1 MIIELEVK
9 RMQLDKLVHFHK
21 ALGDPTRIRIVTLLK
36 QGPLHGQAI
45 ANKLGLKPP
54 TITHHVA
61 KLRDIGLVYQRR
73 DRNTIYFYLDHKK
86 LEFNANAILKIGEE
100 TKVTQEMKV
109 EEKNKLSIIKNFFD
123 ADGTLKQ
130 IPSQQKKK
138 LVALAY
144 MIRQLEPG
152 KTYNEKEINE
162 YIKQYHEDFATIR
175 REWIMHHF
183 MYRENGQY
191 ELNPKEMWP
200 VVF

>member
-1 MIIELEVK
+1 
-9 RMQLDKLVHFHK
+9 MQLDKLVHFHK
-21 ALGDPTRIRIVTLLK
+21 ALGDPTRIRIISLLK

-61 KLRDIGLVYQRR
+61 KLRDTGLVYQRR

-86 LEFNANAILKIGEE
+86 LEVNANAILKIGEE
-100 TKVTQEMKV
+100 TRVTQEMQV
-109 EEKNKLSIIKNFFD
+109 EEKDKLSIIKNFFD

-144 MIRQLEPG
+144 MIRQLQPG

-175 REWIMHHF
+175 REWVMHHF

>member
-1 MIIELEVK
+1 
-9 RMQLDKLVHFHK
+9 MQLDKLVHFHK

-109 EEKNKLSIIKNFFD
+109 EEKDKLSIIKNFFD

-162 YIKQYHEDFATIR
+162 YIKQYHGDFATIR
-175 REWIMHHF
+175 REWVMHHF

-200 VVF
+200 VIF

>member
-1 MIIELEVK
+1 
-9 RMQLDKLVHFHK
+9 MQLDKLVHFHK

-86 LEFNANAILKIGEE
+86 LEFNANAILEIGEE
-100 TKVTQEMKV
+100 TKVTQEMQV
-109 EEKNKLSIIKNFFD
+109 EEKDKLSIIKNFFD

-138 LVALAY
+138 LVVLAY

-152 KTYNEKEINE
+152 KTYDEKEINE